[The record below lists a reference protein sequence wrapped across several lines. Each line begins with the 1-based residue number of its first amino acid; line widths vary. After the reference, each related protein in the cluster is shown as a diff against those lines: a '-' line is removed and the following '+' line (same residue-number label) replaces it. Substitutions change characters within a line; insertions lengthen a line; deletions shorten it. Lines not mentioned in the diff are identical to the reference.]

1 MELMI
6 VPPDHRKLVILKPV
20 EKLIVARQTRRLDLS
35 SRPIGAEMLAGAKS
49 ARALADAQFTNK
61 SLSDE

>member
-6 VPPDHRKLVILKPV
+6 VPPDHRKLLILKSA
-20 EKLIVARQTRRLDLS
+20 EKLIVARHTGRFDLS

-49 ARALADAQFTNK
+49 ARALANAQFTNK